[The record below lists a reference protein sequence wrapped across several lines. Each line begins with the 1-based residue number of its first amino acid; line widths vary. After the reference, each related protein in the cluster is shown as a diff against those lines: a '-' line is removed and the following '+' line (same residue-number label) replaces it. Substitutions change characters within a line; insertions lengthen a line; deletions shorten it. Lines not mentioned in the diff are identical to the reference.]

1 MEGIN
6 SAGNELKAR
15 REPPRH
21 GGAWAKRKAQPRACG
36 SRVKPSVKEKK
47 KLFCSV
53 KRDERRPEKP
63 VTGPRSSEQ
72 VEQQGWSLSTVSSL
86 KMGKKTRGEPEN
98 PRGGR
103 SPGRAPPPAAVSPQI
118 LISPASTTIRDSFP
132 GPIWDLQALLS
143 PSTFREAVCLSVVS
157 KRKAC

>member
-86 KMGKKTRGEPEN
+86 KMGKKDKGRTRKPK
-98 PRGGR
+98 GR
-103 SPGRAPPPAAVSPQI
+103 TLTWPGATTSCCFSSNTDFSSVYHSQRQLSWPNLGSAGSAVSQHLPRSG
-118 LISPASTTIRDSFP
+118 LPL
-132 GPIWDLQALLS
+132 GG
-143 PSTFREAVCLSVVS
+143 V
-157 KRKAC
+157 